1 MAGISLFNDMVQGIA
16 DRGRRLLTTGVRS
29 GGRVEQSA
37 MSVEALC
44 DMLLSSRG
52 EASGIALA
60 AEIFHRWSRMDP
72 AGQQAFVQML
82 YGKFGPDMAK
92 LDKAIKRFDKDKGP
106 DAITALHQAAE
117 PRRQELVR
125 RLNLAPKGTAKL
137 VEMRERLLGHEE
149 CQRRIPRRRCRLLTS
164 AGFLVQSRISD
175 AAAHR
180 LVHAGGYPGKD
191 H

>member
-72 AGQQAFVQML
+72 GVSRHLFRCSMANSVLTWPSWTRPSAF
-82 YGKFGPDMAK
+82 
-92 LDKAIKRFDKDKGP
+92 
-106 DAITALHQAAE
+106 
-117 PRRQELVR
+117 RQR
-125 RLNLAPKGTAKL
+125 QRPGCHYSAP
-137 VEMRERLLGHEE
+137 
-149 CQRRIPRRRCRLLTS
+149 
-164 AGFLVQSRISD
+164 
-175 AAAHR
+175 
-180 LVHAGGYPGKD
+180 
-191 H
+191 